1 VATRP
6 GHEIKVGAG
15 DTALDAEFN
24 ARRGSA
30 ADLAGAPAGRIV
42 PFAITALEISATAVR
57 ERLARGLS
65 VRYLVPDPVLD
76 YIETHQL
83 YRTPH
88 GH

>member
-1 VATRP
+1 
-6 GHEIKVGAG
+6 
-15 DTALDAEFN
+15 
-24 ARRGSA
+24 
-30 ADLAGAPAGRIV
+30 V
-42 PFAITALEISATAVR
+42 PFAITALEISATAIR

-76 YIETHQL
+76 YIESRQL